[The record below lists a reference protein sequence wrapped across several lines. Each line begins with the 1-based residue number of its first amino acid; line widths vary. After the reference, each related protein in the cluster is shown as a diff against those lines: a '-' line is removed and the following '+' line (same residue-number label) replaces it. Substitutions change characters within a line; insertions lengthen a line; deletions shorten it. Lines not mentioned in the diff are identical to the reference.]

1 MKGLVWGGAGV
12 GPLETTKPKSVMAG
26 IRQRGQW
33 DVIRFGWDN
42 REFEIQ
48 VIKDS
53 MVDGC
58 EPVKLKLRS
67 LSSEPFEE
75 SNCIIME
82 IGLLE
87 DVKVPLMLLSVSWRV
102 VDMASNDRLT

>member
-1 MKGLVWGGAGV
+1 
-12 GPLETTKPKSVMAG
+12 
-26 IRQRGQW
+26 
-33 DVIRFGWDN
+33 
-42 REFEIQ
+42 
-48 VIKDS
+48 

-58 EPVKLKLRS
+58 ELVKLKLRS

-75 SNCIIME
+75 SDFIIME